1 MRIAKICVD
10 GYGDVC
16 IFIVRS
22 GESLYRR
29 FLLGCAD
36 GWHGAGGVRYKGRD
50 GSRWVPFR
58 DRTFPVLAERNPTLS
73 PTVSVTDLKTDRSVF
88 ISVGLAGSRKV
99 GYWVGYIYPV
109 QKRFLGIDRLFRRVE
124 MYETERMDRII
135 PIVKAFFGRDDQ
147 ELRRRLAPLSPYL
160 RVKESGGWSAYMDKK
175 QQIVK
180 QIK

>member
-1 MRIAKICVD
+1 MGMFAFLSCARENPCIDAFCWDVQTAGMAQEESDIKGETDLD
-10 GYGDVC
+10 GFLSE
-16 IFIVRS
+16 I
-22 GESLYRR
+22 ER
-29 FLLGCAD
+29 FPWYDQA
-36 GWHGAGGVRYKGRD
+36 
-50 GSRWVPFR
+50 
-58 DRTFPVLAERNPTLS
+58 VLAERNPTLS

-175 QQIVK
+175 QQMVK

>member
-1 MRIAKICVD
+1 M
-10 GYGDVC
+10 
-16 IFIVRS
+16 
-22 GESLYRR
+22 
-29 FLLGCAD
+29 
-36 GWHGAGGVRYKGRD
+36 
-50 GSRWVPFR
+50 
-58 DRTFPVLAERNPTLS
+58 
-73 PTVSVTDLKTDRSVF
+73 
-88 ISVGLAGSRKV
+88 GLAGSRKV

-147 ELRRRLAPLSPYL
+147 ELRRRLAPLSLYL
-160 RVKESGGWSAYMDKK
+160 RVKESGGWSVYMDKK

>member
-1 MRIAKICVD
+1 MAMGMFAFLSCARENPCIDAFCWDVQTAGMAQEESDIKGETDLD
-10 GYGDVC
+10 G
-16 IFIVRS
+16 F
-22 GESLYRR
+22 
-29 FLLGCAD
+29 
-36 GWHGAGGVRYKGRD
+36 
-50 GSRWVPFR
+50 
-58 DRTFPVLAERNPTLS
+58 LAEIERFPW

-99 GYWVGYIYPV
+99 SYWVGYIYPV

>member
-1 MRIAKICVD
+1 M
-10 GYGDVC
+10 
-16 IFIVRS
+16 
-22 GESLYRR
+22 YRR

-50 GSRWVPFR
+50 GSRWVPCR
-58 DRTFPVLAERNPTLS
+58 DRTFPVVRSGRSGRAEPDAVANGFRHRFENRPLRVHFGGVGRQ
-73 PTVSVTDLKTDRSVF
+73 VS
-88 ISVGLAGSRKV
+88 
-99 GYWVGYIYPV
+99 YWVGYIYPV

>member
-1 MRIAKICVD
+1 MGMFAFLSCARENPCIDAFCW
-10 GYGDVC
+10 DVQTAGMAQEESD
-16 IFIVRS
+16 IK
-22 GESLYRR
+22 GE
-29 FLLGCAD
+29 
-36 GWHGAGGVRYKGRD
+36 
-50 GSRWVPFR
+50 
-58 DRTFPVLAERNPTLS
+58 
-73 PTVSVTDLKTDRSVF
+73 TVSVTDLKTDRSVF

>member
-50 GSRWVPFR
+50 GSRWVPCR
-58 DRTFPVLAERNPTLS
+58 DRTFPVVRSGRSGRAEPDAVANGFRHRFENRPLRVHFGRVGRQPEGQLLGRLHLSRAETFSWNRPPLPPCGDVRNGTNGS
-73 PTVSVTDLKTDRSVF
+73 DYSDREGFFRTRRSGVASAVGASVSVSAGERKRRL
-88 ISVGLAGSRKV
+88 VGLYG
-99 GYWVGYIYPV
+99 
-109 QKRFLGIDRLFRRVE
+109 
-124 MYETERMDRII
+124 
-135 PIVKAFFGRDDQ
+135 
-147 ELRRRLAPLSPYL
+147 
-160 RVKESGGWSAYMDKK
+160 
-175 QQIVK
+175 
-180 QIK
+180 

>member
-1 MRIAKICVD
+1 MAMGMFAFLSCARENPCIDAFCWDVQTAGMAQEESDIKGETDLD
-10 GYGDVC
+10 G
-16 IFIVRS
+16 F
-22 GESLYRR
+22 
-29 FLLGCAD
+29 
-36 GWHGAGGVRYKGRD
+36 
-50 GSRWVPFR
+50 
-58 DRTFPVLAERNPTLS
+58 LAEIERFPWY
-73 PTVSVTDLKTDRSVF
+73 DQ
-88 ISVGLAGSRKV
+88 A
-99 GYWVGYIYPV
+99 V

>member
-1 MRIAKICVD
+1 MGKLHLSA
-10 GYGDVC
+10 
-16 IFIVRS
+16 
-22 GESLYRR
+22 
-29 FLLGCAD
+29 
-36 GWHGAGGVRYKGRD
+36 
-50 GSRWVPFR
+50 
-58 DRTFPVLAERNPTLS
+58 VLAERNPTLS

-99 GYWVGYIYPV
+99 SYWVGYIYPV